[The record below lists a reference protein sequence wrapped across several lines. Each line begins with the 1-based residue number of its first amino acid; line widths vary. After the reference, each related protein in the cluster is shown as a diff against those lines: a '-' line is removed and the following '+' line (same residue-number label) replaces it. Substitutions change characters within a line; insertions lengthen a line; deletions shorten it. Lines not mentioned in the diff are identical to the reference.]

1 MNISYNEPKTLDE
14 LQDTIVP
21 SVLNEIHGEVFDE
34 TCRNVE
40 AQLNMLFWQL
50 KMQGYQLIKQP

>member
-21 SVLNEIHGEVFDE
+21 FVLNEICDEVYDE
-34 TCRNVE
+34 TYRHVE
-40 AQLNMLFWQL
+40 AQLDTLFWQL

>member
-14 LQDTIVP
+14 LHDTIVP
-21 SVLNEIHGEVFDE
+21 FVLNEIYDEVYDE
-34 TCRNVE
+34 TYRHME